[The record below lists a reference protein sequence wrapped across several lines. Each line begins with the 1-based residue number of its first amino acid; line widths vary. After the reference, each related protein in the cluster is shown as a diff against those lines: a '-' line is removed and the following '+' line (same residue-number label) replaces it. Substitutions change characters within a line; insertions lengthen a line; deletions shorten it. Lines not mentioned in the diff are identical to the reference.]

1 MAVKVI
7 EIIEVPEA
15 DKINEAA
22 KVSKARK
29 IPFEDFRVTK
39 VLEFNNLMTK
49 GQKIF
54 FLSSNSFIKRRKNF
68 SISALASKK
77 GLNPKNESTLLC

>member
-1 MAVKVI
+1 MALEVI

-29 IPFEDFRVTK
+29 IPFEDLRVNK

-54 FLSSNSFIKRRKNF
+54 FVFQNIHKT
-68 SISALASKK
+68 KK
-77 GLNPKNESTLLC
+77 KFLHFCPSL